1 MIRFPESTYIGKRIP
16 KEGFYS
22 AADFTTTQK
31 RAFID
36 DIETILW
43 RNILSENTMNIS
55 KGEKVL
61 QIDIIQINLKR
72 KEYNKIIIEVIEK
85 AIPRHLLFILK
96 YNEEYQLCLNYKEEY
111 QKGKFKIVE
120 SYSTDWVVEE
130 ELSLHIQGLDLDRV
144 HENFVYQIANEKIEK
159 IEGIALSE
167 VIQQSQEVEKL
178 KKRISDLENKKRK
191 EKQFNLQL
199 RIANKIKSLKLTL
212 KKLTNE

>member
-1 MIRFPESTYIGKRIP
+1 MIRFPETTYIGKRIP

-22 AADFTTTQK
+22 VVDFTTTQK

-36 DIETILW
+36 DIELILW
-43 RNILSENTMNIS
+43 RNVLSENTINVS
-55 KGEKVL
+55 KGEKVV

-72 KEYNKIIIEVIEK
+72 KAYSKSILDVIEK
-85 AIPRHLLFILK
+85 VIPRHLLFVLK

-120 SYSTDWVVEE
+120 SYATDWVAEE

-144 HENFVYQIANEKIEK
+144 YENFVYQIANEKIEK

-178 KKRISDLENKKRK
+178 KRKISDLENKKRK

-212 KKLTNE
+212 KKMTNE